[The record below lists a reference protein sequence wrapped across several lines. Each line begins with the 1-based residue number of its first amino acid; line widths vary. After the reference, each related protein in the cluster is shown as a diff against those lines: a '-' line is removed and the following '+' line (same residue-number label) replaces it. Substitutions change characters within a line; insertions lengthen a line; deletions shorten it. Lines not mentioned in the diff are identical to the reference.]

1 MSRKQL
7 IHILDDAKL
16 LQIEKDLTINID
28 KGNKYSYGAK
38 KEVILYDRYEDDV
51 IVPFSYDSDF
61 IRTERK
67 SLPQMNVE
75 FEGKLRENQITVKSE
90 AINFLNKHG
99 SVIIS
104 AGCGFGK
111 TSTSIF
117 IATVI
122 KLKTLVICNRIIL
135 MNQWKDAIL
144 KFCPQAKVQ
153 ILKPKDKL
161 NEDSDF
167 YIINACNICK
177 FSSLFFKTIGTV
189 ICDEL
194 HIIMAEKIS
203 SCMKFL
209 FPRYLIGL
217 SATPY
222 RHDGLDSLIE
232 LYFGKNKI
240 VRKLF
245 REHVVYKYSTGYKPE
260 VKINSM
266 GKVDWSSVID
276 SISNN
281 EERNEDIISIVKQF
295 KNRTFLIPC
304 KRVVQAEFLLQR
316 LKDEGE
322 YVTSLIGKNQEFDS
336 KARVLI
342 GTVQKCSVGFD
353 HAGLDALIIGSDIEQ
368 YFEQLLGRVFR
379 TETVIP
385 IIFDLV
391 DDFGLLYKHYKTRH
405 TVYLEH
411 GGKIKNFL
419 TEFPNF
425 K

>member
-38 KEVILYDRYEDDV
+38 KEVILYDRYENDV
-51 IVPFSYDSDF
+51 IVPFSYDSNF

-67 SLPQMNVE
+67 ILPQMNIE

-240 VRKLF
+240 GWISPNKTYEGYIGGYIGILIIYFIKSYNFIDLNLIYFFGIFGDLFFSYIKRKIGI
-245 REHVVYKYSTGYKPE
+245 KDYSE
-260 VKINSM
+260 I
-266 GKVDWSSVID
+266 
-276 SISNN
+276 
-281 EERNEDIISIVKQF
+281 
-295 KNRTFLIPC
+295 
-304 KRVVQAEFLLQR
+304 LLSH
-316 LKDEGE
+316 G
-322 YVTSLIGKNQEFDS
+322 G
-336 KARVLI
+336 VL
-342 GTVQKCSVGFD
+342 D
-353 HAGLDALIIGSDIEQ
+353 RLDAFFIAILGYGS
-368 YFEQLLGRVFR
+368 Y
-379 TETVIP
+379 
-385 IIFDLV
+385 
-391 DDFGLLYKHYKTRH
+391 HYIN
-405 TVYLEH
+405 Y
-411 GGKIKNFL
+411 
-419 TEFPNF
+419 
-425 K
+425 